1 MAFNFLPNRYHM
13 ITKKNNSSLKIKTLS
28 ERANE
33 AYDQGYSENFKVLD
47 KKLTTSDGVFKYETT
62 DVTID
67 NTYRFDNYA
76 DSHDTSILYL
86 IQTRNGKRGTL
97 IDTYGIY
104 ADGVV
109 SSFVR
114 AVSNIQKH
122 PYS

>member
-1 MAFNFLPNRYHM
+1 MNTRNSHSTNRM
-13 ITKKNNSSLKIKTLS
+13 KTLS

-33 AYDQGYSENFKVLD
+33 AYDQGYSENFKILD
-47 KKLTTSDGVFKYETT
+47 KKLTTSDGVFNYETT

-86 IQTRNGKRGTL
+86 IKTRNGKRGTL

-109 SSFVR
+109 SGFVR
-114 AVSNIQKH
+114 QVTEIQKNQ
-122 PYS
+122 